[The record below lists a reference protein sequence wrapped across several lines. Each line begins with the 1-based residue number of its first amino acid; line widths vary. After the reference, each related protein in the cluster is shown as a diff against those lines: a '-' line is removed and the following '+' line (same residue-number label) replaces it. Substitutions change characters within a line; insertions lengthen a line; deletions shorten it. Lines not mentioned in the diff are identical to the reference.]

1 MNTLSERAVI
11 KFRAE
16 SEFMDKLSKI
26 AEQKGISVN
35 ALIRSSLA
43 AQLQLEGKND
53 ADCKEAAFTPL
64 REAQQTARLLGRK
77 TRVKRHERGNDKIQ
91 FRVDSQTKDELR
103 KQAKALDMTCSLYI
117 RAIVLSVATP
127 YFELSNLQ
135 ATEVR
140 KMGYRVGALGLNLN
154 QIAHALNILKQSED
168 VGGGDFEGRARE
180 VEQALVGIE
189 EGKKQLAPIIESIGK
204 MMRFKS

>member
-1 MNTLSERAVI
+1 MNSQNQRVQI
-11 KFRAE
+11 IFRAE
-16 SEFMDKLSKI
+16 REFASTLADL
-26 AEQKGISVN
+26 AEEKGISVN
-35 ALIRSSLA
+35 ALIRSILA
-43 AQLQLEGKND
+43 AQLQIEGKNG
-53 ADCKEAAFTPL
+53 ANRKEAAFIPL

-77 TRVKRHERGNDKIQ
+77 ARVKRHERGNDKIQ

-127 YFELSNLQ
+127 YFELSNMQ

-168 VGGGDFEGRARE
+168 VVGGDFEGRARE
-180 VEQALVGIE
+180 VDQALAGIE

-204 MMRFKS
+204 MMRFES